1 MKKAVIA
8 LSNGGE
14 VEVVDQALDSYY
26 VIMMNDRLSDEVRQ
40 GANLKF
46 NQRLQELQGEV
57 RASLGSDP
65 RAADMVNGKIYVAK
79 GNSYQDDQIS
89 INAKNAGEFV
99 TGSAPPLAEF
109 QRESNILFDIP
120 GGAANLVAENPL
132 TATALTGTGL
142 LLADQIAGRTLDG
155 VKPTFDAQTDP
166 DAPNVGKSRSFRI
179 PEGGTGT
186 LIPRG
191 DSKFLPQN
199 YFQTNPGG
207 LPNLTSSNY
216 SKVLQAM
223 PDTPVTPDQIGLE
236 GQSAGAKPLNN
247 ALQATDPNANKAL
260 NLQRFYN
267 IESPLYTQQTQGKV
281 TGPRVNIDG
290 DAIVA
295 SQQKQLPS
303 TSYIKNRFKKI
314 GSEEV
319 DRIRAN
325 QPKNLKNASRPTSDP
340 DEKKKTRLPRGTGL
354 KATAALATPAIMAAS
369 YNALTTNQRNRDNQ
383 EQYDLLKNILE
394 NNAVEAGTGQRLYSP
409 ADIEEAMQLYEEL
422 LNAGAI
428 KMQ

>member
-26 VIMMNDRLSDEVRQ
+26 VIMMNDRLSNEVRQ

-132 TATALTGTGL
+132 TSTALTGTGL

-155 VKPTFDAQTDP
+155 VKPTFDAQKDP
-166 DAPNVGKSRSFRI
+166 DAPNIGKSRTGRL
-179 PEGGTGT
+179 PKGGK
-186 LIPRG
+186 G
-191 DSKFLPQN
+191 DSIYNPKN

-207 LPNLTSSNY
+207 LPNLTSTNY

-223 PDTPVTPDQIGLE
+223 PDTPVTPAQIGLE
-236 GQSAGAKPLNN
+236 GQSAGAKP
-247 ALQATDPNANKAL
+247 
-260 NLQRFYN
+260 
-267 IESPLYTQQTQGKV
+267 
-281 TGPRVNIDG
+281 
-290 DAIVA
+290 
-295 SQQKQLPS
+295 
-303 TSYIKNRFKKI
+303 
-314 GSEEV
+314 
-319 DRIRAN
+319 
-325 QPKNLKNASRPTSDP
+325 
-340 DEKKKTRLPRGTGL
+340 
-354 KATAALATPAIMAAS
+354 
-369 YNALTTNQRNRDNQ
+369 
-383 EQYDLLKNILE
+383 
-394 NNAVEAGTGQRLYSP
+394 
-409 ADIEEAMQLYEEL
+409 
-422 LNAGAI
+422 
-428 KMQ
+428 